1 MNSPIKPK
9 QACPNSWKFENKMNM
24 PEIKY
29 DVFVKTG
36 DLDCAGTD
44 ANVFI
49 NIVGKD
55 GNDNLRIY
63 FHDNRLFD

>member
-1 MNSPIKPK
+1 
-9 QACPNSWKFENKMNM
+9 MNM

-63 FHDNRLFD
+63 FDDNRLFD

>member
-1 MNSPIKPK
+1 MS
-9 QACPNSWKFENKMNM
+9 
-24 PEIKY
+24 EIKY

-55 GNDNLRIY
+55 GNDIPTRKNHLIS
-63 FHDNRLFD
+63 

>member
-1 MNSPIKPK
+1 
-9 QACPNSWKFENKMNM
+9 M

-44 ANVFI
+44 ANVFV

-55 GNDNLRIY
+55 GNHIPTKKYLLKKLIY
-63 FHDNRLFD
+63 